1 MSRRRHLRQLASAA
15 PVLLPSLLMCDFG
28 HLADELD
35 RLEEAG
41 TRALHL
47 DVMDGHFV
55 PNMTYGLTLVE
66 TIRRLSDLPLDVHLM
81 ISNPSEYVERYY
93 EAGADIIT
101 IHAEALD
108 DPRPAL
114 EQIAAL
120 GAGAG
125 LAINPPT
132 PVESIE
138 GCLDVCDL
146 VLVMSVPAG
155 FGGQAFDPTALEKLR
170 WLRDRSRE
178 DIVLEID
185 GGINE
190 ETIGQCAEA
199 GAQLFVAGSAIF
211 RSDDYPRSIAS
222 LRERATSCLR
232 T

>member
-1 MSRRRHLRQLASAA
+1 
-15 PVLLPSLLMCDFG
+15 MCDFG

-35 RLEEAG
+35 RLEAAG
-41 TRALHL
+41 ARALHL

-81 ISNPSEYVERYY
+81 ISNPSEYLERYY
-93 EAGADIIT
+93 ESGADIIT
-101 IHAEALD
+101 VHAEALD
-108 DPRPAL
+108 DPRQAL

-120 GAGAG
+120 GAAAG

-132 PVESIE
+132 PVASIE

-146 VLVMSVPAG
+146 VLVMSVQAG
-155 FGGQAFDPTALEKLR
+155 FGGQAFDPSALEKLR
-170 WLRDRSRE
+170 WLRERVEE
-178 DIVLEID
+178 DVVLEID

-190 ETIGQCAEA
+190 ETIGPCAEA

-211 RSDDYPRSIAS
+211 LSDDYPRSMATLS
-222 LRERATSCLR
+222 ERATSCIR